1 MLQFYALLLISIVYA
16 SIAVYIDLK
25 ERIIPDLLNYAII
38 TGCFVLSV
46 AESLAFEFILIAAAS
61 FVFAYILYKLGVWG
75 GGDVKFF
82 VGLNGLMF
90 FLAGFGWPGI
100 LYLFFASAVLSIPLL
115 MVIHFKELID
125 LRKRFNVLETF
136 KMAVSSSISSAAVAS
151 ILLFLKINL
160 NISLIVFILLLVVF
174 FIVKIPFY
182 LSLILL
188 AAGFYFYG
196 TTTLFFLAIALVLSF
211 ISITLIQAFSIT
223 SNEIL
228 RKKVEVKELKE
239 GMIPANNLFIEN
251 GAVKELSLSEVISKS
266 LKGEAAKPLITTNA
280 EGITKSEI
288 KELKRMKVK
297 HISIKESFPFAP
309 FLGVGFVFMVF
320 LWIVLK

>member
-1 MLQFYALLLISIVYA
+1 MLQFYVLLLISIVYA

-25 ERIIPDLLNYAII
+25 ERVIPDLLNYAVVMGGFI
-38 TGCFVLSV
+38 LSV
-46 AESLAFEFILIAAAS
+46 VESSAFDFILIAVAS

-90 FLAGFGWPGI
+90 FLTGFGWQGI

-115 MVIHFKELID
+115 IVIHFKELID

-136 KMAVSSSISSAAVAS
+136 KMAVGSSISSAAVAS

-160 NISLIVFILLLVVF
+160 NISLIAFILLLVVF
-174 FIVKIPFY
+174 FIIKIPFY
-182 LSLILL
+182 LGLILL

-196 TTTLFFLAIALVLSF
+196 MTTLFFLAIALVLSF
-211 ISITLIQAFSIT
+211 ISIVLIQAFSIT

-228 RKKVEVKELKE
+228 RKEVEVKDLKE

-251 GAVKELSLSEVISKS
+251 GVVKELGLSEVISKS
-266 LKGEAAKPLITTNA
+266 LKGEAANPLITTNA

-320 LWIVLK
+320 LWIALR